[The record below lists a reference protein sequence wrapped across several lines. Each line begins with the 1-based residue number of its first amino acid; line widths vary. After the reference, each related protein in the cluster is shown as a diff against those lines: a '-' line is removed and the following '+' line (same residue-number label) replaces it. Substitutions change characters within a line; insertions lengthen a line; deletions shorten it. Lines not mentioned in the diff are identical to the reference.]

1 MYLNILC
8 GFGSEAACHWI
19 CSTENL
25 ERLLSFAV
33 LEKVGPRQIVAA
45 CKARVPTQAKPFKF
59 LDSRTTINYLSVWA
73 LGVHSF

>member
-8 GFGSEAACHWI
+8 GFGSEAACH
-19 CSTENL
+19 L
-25 ERLLSFAV
+25 EPPSELCCPG
-33 LEKVGPRQIVAA
+33 KVGPRQIVAA

-73 LGVHSF
+73 LGVRSF